1 MKKTL
6 KLVHYKQ
13 LVLDKVR
20 TDTNNPTN
28 RKIIEWTDTHIRP
41 NRLIHTMEREGLIKI
56 EMVHEGKTVR
66 RVITPLIDKIIPD
79 EDDR

>member
-13 LVLDKVR
+13 MVLDKIK

-28 RKIIEWTDTHIRP
+28 RKIVEWTDTHIRP
-41 NRLIHTMEREGLIKI
+41 NRLIHTMEREGLIDI
-56 EMVHEGKTVR
+56 EMVKEGKTVR
-66 RVITPLIDKIIPD
+66 RILTPKVSKIIPD
-79 EDDR
+79 